1 MVISWQG
8 FNNFKLKN
16 TNRSI
21 ILNPY
26 NLDGKTKLSKSK
38 TDIVLFSNPKKIK
51 ESKIDKEAF
60 IISGSGEYEVQ
71 DVFIYG
77 REIEKNIIYY
87 IVFEGI
93 KIGFLGEFGHT
104 ELSDKDL
111 DLIEGVDILILPV
124 GGGDLTNSKEAVKII
139 NQVEPRIVIPSC
151 YKSGSF
157 GLKVDPLSVFIKEFG
172 AKEENE
178 DKLKIAKKDLPQ
190 EELKLITLNINK

>member
-16 TNRSI
+16 TSKSV

-51 ESKIDKEAF
+51 ESKIDKDAF
-60 IISGSGEYEVQ
+60 IISGPGEYEVQ
-71 DVFIYG
+71 DIFIYG
-77 REIEKNIIYY
+77 REIEDNIIYY
-87 IVFEGI
+87 IVFDDV
-93 KIGFLGEFGHT
+93 KIAFLGEFGHT

-124 GGGDLTNSKEAVKII
+124 GGGELTNGKEAVKII
-139 NQVEPRIVIPSC
+139 NQVEPRIVMPSC
-151 YKSGSF
+151 YKAGSF
-157 GLKVDPLSVFIKEFG
+157 DLDVDDLSVFIKEFG
-172 AKEENE
+172 VKEENE

-190 EELKLITLNINK
+190 DELKLITLNIK